1 MEKLPVNKKS
11 ITIVGMKVYWDA
23 QSKRMYNI
31 IPCKVLS
38 SNIPYCLISTHRNFL
53 IYTDQIFNDIDF
65 RYLKR
70 FPNLHLV
77 DCAILQKLIRRLLT
91 DSALKSKQKEMF
103 QRYSDLWNISFLVA

>member
-11 ITIVGMKVYWDA
+11 ITIVGMKVYLDA
-23 QSKRMYNI
+23 QSKRM
-31 IPCKVLS
+31 
-38 SNIPYCLISTHRNFL
+38 
-53 IYTDQIFNDIDF
+53 IFNDIDF